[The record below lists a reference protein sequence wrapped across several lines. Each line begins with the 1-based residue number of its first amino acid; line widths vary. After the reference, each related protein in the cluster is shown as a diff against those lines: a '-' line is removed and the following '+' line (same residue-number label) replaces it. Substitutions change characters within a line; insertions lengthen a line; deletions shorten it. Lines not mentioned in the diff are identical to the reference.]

1 MTKARTLAD
10 MISDGVIGTTELADD
25 VITPVKLDE
34 TGSYVVSTMTANG
47 GSGAVTLA
55 ANSDIRATTG
65 TWTGE
70 HSGKIQYHNNEWY
83 FQFADK
89 MIGRN
94 GSAVNVFTVDNTG
107 SGYFASD
114 IGIGTASIPSDAS
127 LAISNDIKLE
137 VGTSDSSRIYAKS
150 TGTGAYNLGTSG
162 GSAVVFHRL
171 ADNSDEIGFET
182 HHAGNNHTERMRL
195 NYHGQLT
202 LEGTGLA
209 FDTTP
214 SKNGL
219 QLYYE
224 SDSGIATIASYSNG
238 GGTQLDFQTNT
249 GAGATD
255 RIMTINT
262 AGVVVN
268 PDAEDKDFRVASDN
282 NSNMLLVDGSTNRVG
297 VGTNSP
303 THDLT
308 IGMSDLGDA
317 SLSFRSSTYSSLGTI
332 KVSHDSGTAESS
344 MRFHTRTG
352 GNEPERMRITSA
364 GLIGV
369 NTISPTQEVSVAGNI
384 DLQSTSG
391 SNATM
396 RRIAWRNTNSSGFEV
411 SNIQGHTGANIYEG
425 QIAFQTKDSG
435 GSLNERMRIDSA
447 GRVTMPYQPSFQASG
462 SGGWS
467 SDITQDTWYKLP
479 FTSTAFNTGS
489 YSTSSYN
496 FTAPVAGKYLFIFN
510 VYAHHNNPGDNND
523 YFSVRYGVNGS
534 TQNYHS
540 INGYQNQGDDDTTT
554 SQSAI
559 LSLAQNDT
567 VQVFIRG
574 HGTTVRYYGS
584 NCYFFGQLLG

>member
-34 TGSYVVSTMTANG
+34 TGSYTIAQLDVNG
-47 GSGAVTLA
+47 TLT
-55 ANSDIRATTG
+55 SDG
-65 TWTGE
+65 L
-70 HSGKIQYHNNEWY
+70 
-83 FQFADK
+83 
-89 MIGRN
+89 
-94 GSAVNVFTVDNTG
+94 TVDGAAIITNTASTNTLTLTGNTG
-107 SGYFASD
+107 SVAGLRLAAEENHAVILGVNEGNNFGGVKVQTNSNGTLVDRFNVASNGD
-114 IGIGTASIPSDAS
+114 ITMYKDDGTTAGMTFDASAGSMAVGTSNLPSDVSVVA
-127 LAISNDIKLE
+127 ADGIKFD
-137 VGTSDSSRIYAKS
+137 VGTSDTTRIYAKS
-150 TGTGAYNLGTSG
+150 TGTGSYSLGSSG
-162 GSAVVFHRL
+162 GSAIAFHRL

-202 LEGTGLA
+202 LEGTGTP

-352 GNEPERMRITSA
+352 GNEPERMRI
-364 GLIGV
+364 
-369 NTISPTQEVSVAGNI
+369 
-384 DLQSTSG
+384 
-391 SNATM
+391 
-396 RRIAWRNTNSSGFEV
+396 
-411 SNIQGHTGANIYEG
+411 
-425 QIAFQTKDSG
+425 
-435 GSLNERMRIDSA
+435 DSA
-447 GRVTMPYQPSFQASG
+447 GRVTMPYQPMVFVTRSSNQG
-462 SGGWS
+462 VVTS
-467 SDITQDTWYKLP
+467 SDTGTVVNFDTEI
-479 FTSTAFNTGS
+479 FDVNNNFNIS
-489 YSTSSYN
+489 N
-496 FTAPVAGKYLFIFN
+496 DRFTAPVTGKYEVSWSYGTNVSSQSVYRTFIWKNGTQLTYTQLRNDSQGTSGYQF
-510 VYAHHNNPGDNND
+510 AGRTAIIEMSTND
-523 YFSVRYGVNGS
+523 YLELKAS
-534 TQNYHS
+534 T
-540 INGYQNQGDDDTTT
+540 DDGTAFYAD
-554 SQSAI
+554 SQ
-559 LSLAQNDT
+559 LRLVMT
-567 VQVFIRG
+567 IRLVG
-574 HGTTVRYYGS
+574 
-584 NCYFFGQLLG
+584 